1 MVEGVMNCPN
11 SDFRD
16 SEVLVGFCEMQVDEA
31 TSATEVNVVMSIPS
45 LKEGANFL
53 FDNPLQKQTMFKWGC
68 ISHLVTIASSSQIP
82 EPKSVYPKTPF
93 P

>member
-1 MVEGVMNCPN
+1 MNCPN

-16 SEVLVGFCEMQVDEA
+16 SEVLVASCEMQVGE
-31 TSATEVNVVMSIPS
+31 TESATEVNVVMSIPS
-45 LKEGANFL
+45 LKEGVNFH

-68 ISHLVTIASSSQIP
+68 ISHLVTIASTSRIP
-82 EPKSVYPKTPF
+82 KTTLVYPKTPF